1 MNDGDSLEVQDEI
14 GSDEASHG
22 NELMSECLTRE
33 EVEQALGSF
42 KKRSAAGSDGLTAER
57 VCCNV
62 LMDFWCSLFNWC
74 WRYGMIPSE
83 WRKSVI
89 VSYTEEKE
97 SGCVQDRR
105 LLGNIFDVS
114 CV

>member
-1 MNDGDSLEVQDEI
+1 
-14 GSDEASHG
+14 
-22 NELMSECLTRE
+22 
-33 EVEQALGSF
+33 
-42 KKRSAAGSDGLTAER
+42 
-57 VCCNV
+57 
-62 LMDFWCSLFNWC
+62 
-74 WRYGMIPSE
+74 MIPSE